1 MDITLISEVIYLQLE
16 VSRITVVFPLV
27 PHNLQYSCTY
37 MSENKFWL
45 CTINQQI
52 FIEKEVPYTDSEHCL
67 TQCK

>member
-52 FIEKEVPYTDSEHCL
+52 FIEKEVLILSIV
-67 TQCK
+67 